1 MKTQG
6 KDTPI
11 NRKSKAQY
19 RQMIIDRVP
28 PAAQLNKV
36 LSQLP
41 HSGLYPESSMI
52 FELQM
57 TDQNK
62 QVFGNANKLL
72 PSLRPKD
79 QRSIAD
85 YLLSDPESA
94 PCNTK
99 GIGISQ
105 DGVIVY
111 GGEYITALLTAPE
124 DVIVHIPIQVN
135 IPTQNYRDT
144 AILNGCVTRRD
155 LAEVTGN
162 REEIVAA
169 ISQYNNAT
177 KDLGHK
183 VNYRYNGTDISHLY
197 LKLPNVTDYAFDVV
211 SQHFFHYFET
221 ESGHQKREL
230 SDHTTSNF
238 KLDKLPA
245 MIALAMILRQTLP
258 IDKHDYGT
266 QIIKGLLGTLEH
278 PKEKYVRLVAPV
290 VNPLEK
296 ARRYFVET
304 FRAQKY
310 LDGVTRDNNR
320 PSAFLIECL
329 EMAVAFVVWAQT
341 GKDPM
346 EYTHHAPINPFTKTG
361 RKYIHDMPKFIRTK
375 RTDHELVQRLRIQL
389 LAAYLNCDVA
399 DLHAKQFQLDKR
411 DVPYSPNSNGPNYRA
426 YSSL

>member
-183 VNYRYNGTDISHLY
+183 VNYRYNGTDISHL
-197 LKLPNVTDYAFDVV
+197 
-211 SQHFFHYFET
+211 
-221 ESGHQKREL
+221 
-230 SDHTTSNF
+230 
-238 KLDKLPA
+238 
-245 MIALAMILRQTLP
+245 
-258 IDKHDYGT
+258 
-266 QIIKGLLGTLEH
+266 
-278 PKEKYVRLVAPV
+278 
-290 VNPLEK
+290 
-296 ARRYFVET
+296 
-304 FRAQKY
+304 
-310 LDGVTRDNNR
+310 
-320 PSAFLIECL
+320 
-329 EMAVAFVVWAQT
+329 
-341 GKDPM
+341 
-346 EYTHHAPINPFTKTG
+346 
-361 RKYIHDMPKFIRTK
+361 
-375 RTDHELVQRLRIQL
+375 
-389 LAAYLNCDVA
+389 
-399 DLHAKQFQLDKR
+399 
-411 DVPYSPNSNGPNYRA
+411 
-426 YSSL
+426 